1 MRLRRALPWT
11 LAWLLLAAL
20 GAAALILDRR
30 QTLQAVFDLDTR
42 ILHRVLSQ
50 RMEQQEAVLNAV
62 TALAAQGVT
71 DTTLAGYVQAL
82 ARPYPQIT
90 GVQLCLPAGTCRTLL
105 APPAGLPDLPDAPG
119 GGPRLLWP
127 PSGPQY
133 ALTRSGVKVC
143 ACGWTP
149 GGSSR
154 RGTGPPRPSA

>member
-30 QTLQAVFDLDTR
+30 QTLQAGFDLDTR

-71 DTTLAGYVQAL
+71 DATLAGYVQAL
-82 ARPYPQIT
+82 TRPYPQIT
-90 GVQLCLPAGTCRTLL
+90 GVQVCPPGGTCRTLL
-105 APPAGLPDLPDAPG
+105 APA
-119 GGPRLLWP
+119 
-127 PSGPQY
+127 
-133 ALTRSGVKVC
+133 
-143 ACGWTP
+143 
-149 GGSSR
+149 GGSGRLRKRS
-154 RGTGPPRPSA
+154 